1 MGPFPAPAVQAPTV
15 AAPLAL
21 SRDDVWMSAL
31 WLGTWWDTFGGG
43 RELQVLAPEEGQQG
57 CWPLFCERR
66 CGLRRLA
73 LVGNRYCRHALAD
86 ADCIPLLA
94 ARLAGARDWDEL
106 DFTGL
111 PLAQAESWRE
121 QLCAHGLAARCAP
134 PWGQRYI
141 PLARPWA
148 QVEREFQPGLP
159 SDVGKRE
166 RALQNRGPLALRI
179 QTTSEGLR
187 ALFSACLQIEAS
199 GWKGARHSAMLC
211 RPVQCAFYRALA
223 LRAAAG
229 GALHLALLYCGQ
241 TLIAFAFDLV
251 YGNVVSGVKIGYLD
265 NWRRYAPGMVL
276 QYRLLRY
283 LHGRGI
289 AEYDFGGGAETHKA
303 AWTPHARMLANVRAF
318 HSSLRGRAAELLLRG
333 RKARFGL

>member
-1 MGPFPAPAVQAPTV
+1 MGLFPAPAVREPIV
-15 AAPLAL
+15 EAPLAL

-31 WLGTWWDTFGGG
+31 WLGTWWDAFGDG
-43 RELQVLAPEEGQQG
+43 RELRVLAPEEDRRGV
-57 CWPLFCERR
+57 WPMFCERR

-73 LVGNRYCRHALAD
+73 LVGNGYCRHALAD
-86 ADCIPLLA
+86 RDCIPALA
-94 ARLAGARDWDEL
+94 ARLASARDWDEL

-121 QLCAHGLAARCAP
+121 QLCAHGLAARCTP

-141 PLARPWA
+141 PLGRPWA
-148 QVEREFQPGLP
+148 QVEREFRPGLLP
-159 SDVGKRE
+159 DVGKRE
-166 RALQNRGPLALRI
+166 RALQSRGSVTLRI
-179 QTTSEGLR
+179 HTTAEGLE
-187 ALFSACLQIEAS
+187 AVFEACLAIEAS
-199 GWKGARHSAMLC
+199 GWKGRQHSAMIC

-241 TLIAFAFDLV
+241 TLIAFAFDLF
-251 YGNVVSGVKIGYLD
+251 YGNAVSGVKIGYLD
-265 NWRRYAPGMVL
+265 TWRRHAPGMVL

-283 LHGRGI
+283 LHDRGI
-289 AEYDFGGGAETHKA
+289 AEYDLGGGAETHKA
-303 AWTPHARMLANVRAF
+303 AWTPHARPLANVRAF

-333 RKARFGL
+333 RKVRFGL